1 MSASSKKKL
10 RNSQDG
16 SKLTERQVAEQKE
29 SKKLKLYTAAFVV
42 VLVVMVVVALTVG
55 ITQSISNSGIRERK
69 SVAMTVGDETVS
81 SAQMSYYFVDY
92 VRNYYSQNSSYL
104 QFMMD
109 PSAALDSQVYNPE
122 TGETWADFLLGMAQD
137 NVRSIYALSTAA
149 EDAGYTLSETEEA
162 SIENTISNMR
172 LYAQI
177 YGFSDVGSYL
187 QAMYGKGSTEESY
200 REYCRRSALASSYYN
215 AHAESLT
222 YDDAALREAEK
233 DSFDSYSSFTYNSY
247 YMSVS
252 KFLEGGTTDEN
263 GTTVYSD
270 EEKAAASAA
279 AEAAVKTLTDA
290 ETITSLEA
298 LDDAIAALSINQGT
312 ETPVTSSSYTD
323 KLYTSIDSDVAAW
336 LAGNR
341 KEGDLTAIPRTSVST
356 DDSGAEVTSTT
367 GYYIVWYTGRNDNLE
382 PLDNV
387 RHILVAF
394 EGGTTDENG
403 VTTYSDEEKAAA
415 KTQAEDILAQW
426 ESGDRTEDSFAALAT
441 EKTDDTA
448 SAESGGLYED
458 ISPASNYVASFKNWA
473 VDDSRKVGDT
483 GIVETEYGYHVM
495 YYCGESALTYRD
507 SMIAN
512 NLKNADMQTWYDA
525 LLEAWTVV
533 PGETKYL
540 PLSMTLA

>member
-177 YGFSDVGSYL
+177 YGFSDVDSYL

-270 EEKAAASAA
+270 EE
-279 AEAAVKTLTDA
+279 L
-290 ETITSLEA
+290 SL
-298 LDDAIAALSINQGT
+298 IHIS
-312 ETPVTSSSYTD
+312 
-323 KLYTSIDSDVAAW
+323 
-336 LAGNR
+336 
-341 KEGDLTAIPRTSVST
+341 
-356 DDSGAEVTSTT
+356 
-367 GYYIVWYTGRNDNLE
+367 E
-382 PLDNV
+382 PT
-387 RHILVAF
+387 RP
-394 EGGTTDENG
+394 
-403 VTTYSDEEKAAA
+403 Y
-415 KTQAEDILAQW
+415 
-426 ESGDRTEDSFAALAT
+426 
-441 EKTDDTA
+441 
-448 SAESGGLYED
+448 
-458 ISPASNYVASFKNWA
+458 
-473 VDDSRKVGDT
+473 
-483 GIVETEYGYHVM
+483 
-495 YYCGESALTYRD
+495 
-507 SMIAN
+507 
-512 NLKNADMQTWYDA
+512 
-525 LLEAWTVV
+525 
-533 PGETKYL
+533 
-540 PLSMTLA
+540 